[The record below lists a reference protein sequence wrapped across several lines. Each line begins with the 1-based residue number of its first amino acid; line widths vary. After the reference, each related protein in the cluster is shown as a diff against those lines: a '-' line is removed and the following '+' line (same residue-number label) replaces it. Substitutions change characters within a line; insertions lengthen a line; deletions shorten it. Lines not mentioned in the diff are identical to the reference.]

1 MSTTFTEEAPARA
14 VIGPNAVTRMAQ
26 ALSDRLGE
34 GPCEQIFSSAG
45 LAHYLRD
52 PPTHMIPAEDVTR
65 LHRETVARLGEEG
78 AAAIG
83 RDAGRRTGDY
93 LLANRIPIMAQR
105 ALRLL
110 PRKFAARILTSAIAR
125 HAWTFAGGGAFS
137 YAFVPHLQLRIVGSP
152 ISRGLRTEAPA
163 CAYYVATFERVFR
176 EMLGPSVRVTEVEC
190 EATGAPAC
198 VFDVRW

>member
-1 MSTTFTEEAPARA
+1 MSITFTEEAPARP

-26 ALSDRLGE
+26 ALSHRLGE
-34 GPCEQIFSSAG
+34 GLCEEIFASAG

-65 LHRETVARLGEEG
+65 LHGETVARLGEER

-83 RDAGRRTGDY
+83 REAGRRTGDY

-105 ALRLL
+105 ALKLL
-110 PRKFAARILTSAIAR
+110 PRILAARILISAIAR

-152 ISRGLRTEAPA
+152 ICQSLRTEAPA
-163 CAYYVATFERVFR
+163 CAYYAATFERVFS
-176 EMLGPSVRVTEVEC
+176 EMLGPSVHVTEIEC